1 MQPRRHEAAKKDTKK
16 TVVVVVA
23 LFACASLSASWSS
36 SAQQRPAREVEA
48 RVPID
53 AFFKAFNARDN
64 DALKKTLH
72 YPHVR
77 INEAG
82 GVNVWKDAAEAGTN
96 FDALTRN
103 EGWARSSLDSVAM
116 RQNDAIKVHFD
127 VVFSRY
133 KADGTKYA
141 AYQSLWIV
149 TKKDDGWGVQ
159 ARSSFAP

>member
-1 MQPRRHEAAKKDTKK
+1 MKILLMVIAALTLQPSPSREA
-16 TVVVVVA
+16 
-23 LFACASLSASWSS
+23 
-36 SAQQRPAREVEA
+36 QARA
-48 RVPID
+48 PID

-64 DALKKTLH
+64 EALKNTLH

-82 GVNVWKDAAEAGTN
+82 GVNIWKDASEAGTN
-96 FDALTRN
+96 FDGLTRS
-103 EGWARSSLDSVAM
+103 EGWARSSLDSVTM
-116 RQNDAIKVHFD
+116 RQNDAVKVHFE

-141 AYQSLWIV
+141 TYQSLWV
-149 TKKDDGWGVQ
+149 STFKEGAWGIQ

>member
-1 MQPRRHEAAKKDTKK
+1 MTSVKARP
-16 TVVVVVA
+16 VA
-23 LFACASLSASWSS
+23 LVCVALLWAAAPR
-36 SAQQRPAREVEA
+36 AQAPAAAALEAEA
-48 RVPID
+48 RAPIE

-64 DALKKTLH
+64 DALKLTLH

-77 INEAG
+77 INESG
-82 GVNVWKDAAEAGTN
+82 SVNVWRDASEAGTN
-96 FDALTRN
+96 FDGLTRA

-116 RQNDAIKVHFD
+116 RQHDPIKVHFE

-141 AYQSLWIV
+141 TYQSLWIV
-149 TKKDDGWGVQ
+149 TNKEGRWGIQ

>member
-1 MQPRRHEAAKKDTKK
+1 VRSTSFACRILLA
-16 TVVVVVA
+16 VA
-23 LFACASLSASWSS
+23 LTATFAD
-36 SAQQRPAREVEA
+36 AQRSREADARA
-48 RVPID
+48 PIE

-64 DALKKTLH
+64 EALKKTLH

-82 GVNVWKDAAEAGTN
+82 GVNVWRDASEAGTN
-96 FDALTRN
+96 FDGLARS
-103 EGWARSSLDSVAM
+103 EGWARSSLDSVTM
-116 RQNDAIKVHFD
+116 RQHDDVKVHFE

-141 AYQSLWIV
+141 TYQSFWIV
-149 TKKDDGWGVQ
+149 TLKDGKWGVQ

>member
-1 MQPRRHEAAKKDTKK
+1 MKTLMLL
-16 TVVVVVA
+16 TVVVTGAVQST
-23 LFACASLSASWSS
+23 SLE
-36 SAQQRPAREVEA
+36 RDARA
-48 RVPID
+48 PIE

-82 GVNVWKDAAEAGTN
+82 GVNIWKDASEAGTN
-96 FDALTRN
+96 FDALARN
-103 EGWARSSLDSVAM
+103 EGWARSSLDSVTM
-116 RQNDAIKVHFD
+116 RANDPVKVHFE

-141 AYQSLWIV
+141 TYQSLWIV
-149 TKKDDGWGVQ
+149 TKTSNGWGVQ